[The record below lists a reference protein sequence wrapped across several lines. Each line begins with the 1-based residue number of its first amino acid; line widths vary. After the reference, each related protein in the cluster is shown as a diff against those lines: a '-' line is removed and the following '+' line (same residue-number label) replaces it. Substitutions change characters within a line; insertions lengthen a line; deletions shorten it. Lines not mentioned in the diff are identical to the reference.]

1 MYNLS
6 EEELKVIFSQNLNY
20 YLNLFNKSQKEVADA
35 IDVIPTTFSSWTR
48 GISLPRMGKVEKLAD
63 YFGIKKTD
71 LIEERSHNTDDKYSV
86 ENAKLLNSIKNNENL
101 RKFLTA
107 YMQLPDVQQES
118 IANMVYS
125 LTQNK

>member
-101 RKFLTA
+101 RNFLTA